1 MEKPGPE
8 DKPAKPE
15 ADTLRGPGGLT
26 LREIHA
32 QVKLST
38 ARDQADS
45 TQHEPRQAVSRW
57 RQVTR
62 WVWGK
67 NK

>member
-1 MEKPGPE
+1 MEKPDPDNPG
-8 DKPAKPE
+8 KPE

-38 ARDQADS
+38 PRDQADS

-57 RQVTR
+57 RQATR
-62 WVWGK
+62 WVWSK